1 MAILKLAFDRSARRI
16 DVDGRLHVDRSHISK
31 SNISPYYG
39 SEVPGFDVLGLK
51 PEQVYRLLRDPVEL
65 ERAAPTA
72 ARLPILSK
80 HVPTTVDDPQ
90 TELVVGAIGSNVI
103 FEAPYLDADLCVWDA
118 AAIAGIDSEQIRE
131 LSMAYRYVP
140 VMEAG
145 EFEGEAYD
153 GVMTEIQ
160 FNHLALVPVGRAGA
174 DVVVADSAPI
184 IFKESAMKMSKTG
197 KALFAALCAISPLLA
212 ADSALPALVGQA
224 NPKTFK
230 RNDVAPKLLALDAS
244 LDSNKLDAVIDAIL
258 DVEQG
263 PDDKPAPTVG
273 DESPAD
279 KVKALLAGK
288 VEDSVIEEI
297 CAMIAPP
304 AAEDALPEPG
314 MKKEEVKQAMD
325 GLRKELAE
333 AEEARRDVRSVVGD
347 VATNLGS
354 AEVYGFALDHMK
366 VDHKDV
372 EGVPALRALFRV
384 AHTPGREVT
393 PRIAQDGDAMAKQ
406 FPNAARFRTA

>member
-1 MAILKLAFDRSARRI
+1 MSKLIDALKAKYKTPSEAIIA
-16 DVDGRLHVDRSHISK
+16 
-31 SNISPYYG
+31 
-39 SEVPGFDVLGLK
+39 LGLD
-51 PEQVYRLLRDPVEL
+51 EQLL
-65 ERAAPTA
+65 
-72 ARLPILSK
+72 
-80 HVPTTVDDPQ
+80 H
-90 TELVVGAIGSNVI
+90 
-103 FEAPYLDADLCVWDA
+103 
-118 AAIAGIDSEQIRE
+118 
-131 LSMAYRYVP
+131 
-140 VMEAG
+140 
-145 EFEGEAYD
+145 
-153 GVMTEIQ
+153 
-160 FNHLALVPVGRAGA
+160 
-174 DVVVADSAPI
+174 DVVAAKRLAVDSNP
-184 IFKESAMKMSKTG
+184 FTLKESAMKMSKTG

-273 DESPAD
+273 DEGPAD
-279 KVKALLAGK
+279 KIKALLAGK

-393 PRIAQDGDAMAKQ
+393 PRIAQDSDAMAKQ

>member
-1 MAILKLAFDRSARRI
+1 MSKLIDALKAKYKTPSEAIIA
-16 DVDGRLHVDRSHISK
+16 
-31 SNISPYYG
+31 
-39 SEVPGFDVLGLK
+39 LGLD
-51 PEQVYRLLRDPVEL
+51 EQLL
-65 ERAAPTA
+65 
-72 ARLPILSK
+72 
-80 HVPTTVDDPQ
+80 H
-90 TELVVGAIGSNVI
+90 
-103 FEAPYLDADLCVWDA
+103 
-118 AAIAGIDSEQIRE
+118 
-131 LSMAYRYVP
+131 
-140 VMEAG
+140 
-145 EFEGEAYD
+145 
-153 GVMTEIQ
+153 
-160 FNHLALVPVGRAGA
+160 
-174 DVVVADSAPI
+174 DVVAAKRLAVDSNP
-184 IFKESAMKMSKTG
+184 FTLKESAMKMSKTG
-197 KALFAALCAISPLLA
+197 KALFAALCAVSSVLA
-212 ADSALPALVGQA
+212 ADSALPALVGLA

-230 RNDVAPKLLALDAS
+230 KDEAKAKLLALDAS

-263 PDDKPAPTVG
+263 PDMQSSETVKPAPTVG

-347 VATNLGS
+347 VATNMGS

>member
-1 MAILKLAFDRSARRI
+1 
-16 DVDGRLHVDRSHISK
+16 
-31 SNISPYYG
+31 
-39 SEVPGFDVLGLK
+39 
-51 PEQVYRLLRDPVEL
+51 
-65 ERAAPTA
+65 
-72 ARLPILSK
+72 
-80 HVPTTVDDPQ
+80 
-90 TELVVGAIGSNVI
+90 
-103 FEAPYLDADLCVWDA
+103 
-118 AAIAGIDSEQIRE
+118 
-131 LSMAYRYVP
+131 
-140 VMEAG
+140 
-145 EFEGEAYD
+145 
-153 GVMTEIQ
+153 
-160 FNHLALVPVGRAGA
+160 
-174 DVVVADSAPI
+174 
-184 IFKESAMKMSKTG
+184 MSKTG

-230 RNDVAPKLLALDAS
+230 RNDAAPKLLALDAS

-263 PDDKPAPTVG
+263 PDMQSSETVKPAPTVG